1 MHVLE
6 AGADHVLCPVLRPRL
21 LQSFSFDA
29 WRTRRPL
36 FLIRCC
42 GFVCTVCVTRVVC
55 VEQPCSWFIWISM
68 PLLLSLR
75 RRKLSLAIVGIL
87 LVGNSNLQVCS
98 PLASTAAGASLIE
111 VKFTFT
117 FT

>member
-1 MHVLE
+1 
-6 AGADHVLCPVLRPRL
+6 
-21 LQSFSFDA
+21 
-29 WRTRRPL
+29 
-36 FLIRCC
+36 
-42 GFVCTVCVTRVVC
+42 
-55 VEQPCSWFIWISM
+55 M
-68 PLLLSLR
+68 PLLPSLR
-75 RRKLSLAIVGIL
+75 RRKLSLAIIGIL